1 MNGKKR
7 KEKPIHP
14 RENDDFIP
22 EKIRGKHYNSWS
34 EIAFDLGYN
43 RES

>member
-1 MNGKKR
+1 MNGKNGRKTNPSKR
-7 KEKPIHP
+7 
-14 RENDDFIP
+14 NDDFIP
-22 EKIRGKHYNSWS
+22 EEIRGKHYNSWS